1 MQIYECFLTRKCMTT
16 ERGDC
21 SIKAKSIGRNQQQ
34 FQLPHLTRRNRWT
47 YRGPN
52 RGMGLSSGFTIQKVE
67 KWWKLFKRLGLDTL
81 HIPQHVLLWGIKK
94 QYIYIYIFF
103 EAIFWLRCTHQYR
116 NRRTPQFHQQ
126 GSLGPVAERSFS
138 HLTSAMAPASR
149 STPRWRHFLYPK
161 VPQVGSSIG
170 ELTVFFGG
178 YL

>member
-16 ERGDC
+16 ERGDG
-21 SIKAKSIGRNQQQ
+21 SIKAKSIVISNAQYWLNIGVQEIGRNQQQ

-94 QYIYIYIFF
+94 QYIYI
-103 EAIFWLRCTHQYR
+103 LKQYSDSGVPTNIETEEHR
-116 NRRTPQFHQQ
+116 NFINKAHW
-126 GSLGPVAERSFS
+126 GP
-138 HLTSAMAPASR
+138 SR
-149 STPRWRHFLYPK
+149 SDH
-161 VPQVGSSIG
+161 SHI
-170 ELTVFFGG
+170 
-178 YL
+178 

>member
-21 SIKAKSIGRNQQQ
+21 SIKAKSIVISNAQYWLNIGVQEIGRNQQQ

-94 QYIYIYIFF
+94 QYIYFF
-103 EAIFWLRCTHQYR
+103 FLKQYSDSGVPTNIETEEHR
-116 NRRTPQFHQQ
+116 NFINKAHW
-126 GSLGPVAERSFS
+126 GP
-138 HLTSAMAPASR
+138 SR
-149 STPRWRHFLYPK
+149 SDH
-161 VPQVGSSIG
+161 SHI
-170 ELTVFFGG
+170 
-178 YL
+178 

>member
-94 QYIYIYIFF
+94 QYIYIYFF

-138 HLTSAMAPASR
+138 HQPVPWRQHQGVHQDDVTFC
-149 STPRWRHFLYPK
+149 TPKFPK
-161 VPQVGSSIG
+161 LVHQ
-170 ELTVFFGG
+170 
-178 YL
+178 